1 MTIAVPPIAAM
12 VMVAQSQ
19 RTVYCPDAS
28 ANGASNYCAHGTCN
42 SITSMRAFLG
52 AADQTLRVRNHG
64 R

>member
-1 MTIAVPPIAAM
+1 M

-28 ANGASNYCAHGTCN
+28 ANGASNYCAHGTCD